1 MIHLIA
7 RMKEFHPYGCIFYPD
22 SGFAAGNV
30 VCRGRSFRVRVGVL
44 PNNRQGRSLILNS
57 NLFFRLMVPLIV
69 NPLTPNNTRQEW
81 ALAFY
86 VLGGI
91 MVLCNIFYCFFAS
104 AELQPWATPQVKKL
118 KKKLKKI
125 F

>member
-1 MIHLIA
+1 
-7 RMKEFHPYGCIFYPD
+7 
-22 SGFAAGNV
+22 
-30 VCRGRSFRVRVGVL
+30 
-44 PNNRQGRSLILNS
+44 
-57 NLFFRLMVPLIV
+57 MVPLIV

-104 AELQPWATPQVKKL
+104 AELQPWATPQVKKFS
-118 KKKLKKI
+118 KKFQKILKI
-125 F
+125 FLSISVNACALKE